1 MPTMKKHTGRPVA
14 WLRPLPGASRGEA
27 GFPGRK
33 WGGLLLMLLL
43 TLSPGV
49 QAQTETLDITV
60 LEQILRQQAQHQL
73 EDYLALQGWQA
84 NRVDYQVWL
93 APAAAHL
100 PPCRQTLGLQAGG
113 LYRQP
118 WGRRPYLISCG
129 DPQWQLRARVDVSVF
144 MSVWATAQEI
154 AKGRAIQGDDLVAKE
169 LEVSRIQRGF
179 TPASLSLLEQKSG
192 RRLRMGQLIGELDLQ
207 KQWAVRQGE
216 GVLIRAGKGSFA
228 ATTRGEALEDG
239 AIGDGIRVRNNSSGR
254 EIQTWVLGKGEVETR
269 F

>member
-1 MPTMKKHTGRPVA
+1 MPTMKNHPVRPMA
-14 WLRPLPGASRGEA
+14 WPRTLPGTHQGEA

-43 TLSPGV
+43 ALSPGV
-49 QAQTETLDITV
+49 QAQTETLDITA
-60 LEQILRQQAQHQL
+60 LEQTLRQQAQRQL
-73 EDYLALQGWQA
+73 DDYLTLQRWQA

-100 PPCRQTLGLQAGG
+100 PPCRQALGLQAGG

-129 DPQWQLRARVDVSVF
+129 DPQWQLRGRVDVSVF

-154 AKGRAIQGDDLVAKE
+154 AKGHPIQVADLVAKE

-192 RRLRMGQLIGELDLQ
+192 RRLRTGQLIGELDLQ

-216 GVLIRAGKGSFA
+216 GVLIRAGQGSFA
-228 ATTRGEALEDG
+228 ATTRGEALENG
-239 AIGDGIRVRNNSSGR
+239 AIGEGIRVRNNSSGR